1 MKIYLGSDH
10 NGFYFKSKIK
20 DFLLNNNYD
29 IDDLGDERLDPNDDY
44 PVFAQRV
51 VNSVLSSEDSDPRG
65 ILLCGSGQ
73 GMMIAANRF
82 NGIRAC
88 LGWDVESAKD
98 SRNDED
104 SNILCLPAKT
114 LNNGES
120 LDIISQWL
128 KTPFS
133 KAPRH
138 SRRIR
143 ELDEM
148 SS

>member
-10 NGFYFKSKIK
+10 NGFYFKRKIE
-20 DFLLNNNYD
+20 DFLLKNNYV
-29 IDDLGDERLDPNDDY
+29 IDDLGDVRLDPDDDY
-44 PVFAQRV
+44 PIFAQRV

-82 NGIRAC
+82 SGIRAC
-88 LGWDVESAKD
+88 LGWDIESAKD

-120 LDIISQWL
+120 LEIISQWL
-128 KTPFS
+128 QTPFS